1 MAGLDDLRRVFR
13 ALDAG
18 DGESERPGGNH
29 PVINSI
35 LWPFADVST
44 DRARGGAGVADRS
57 LDHPPGSD
65 DRRRHLGRGEDLS
78 RRRADV
84 RQTAH
89 TAGTGQVVEVQLK
102 GEWGV
107 RSGGVGD
114 KGTRRRGE
122 GNFLSPRLLVSLSPC
137 PLVPL
142 SPCPLVPLS
151 PCLSF
156 PIPPF
161 CQISVW
167 NRRH

>member
-1 MAGLDDLRRVFR
+1 MACLDDLRRV
-13 ALDAG
+13 AGGLDAG
-18 DGESERPGGNH
+18 DGESERHGGNH

-35 LWPFADVST
+35 LRPFADVSA
-44 DRARGGAGVADRS
+44 DRARIGAGVADRY
-57 LDHPPGSD
+57 LDHSPGRD
-65 DRRRHLGRGEDLS
+65 DYRRYLDRGEDLS

-122 GNFLSPRLLVSLSPC
+122 GNFLYQRLIVSLSLC
-137 PLVPL
+137 LLVTFFL
-142 SPCPLVPLS
+142 F
-151 PCLSF
+151 SF
-156 PIPPF
+156 FPF
-161 CQISVW
+161 ILFFYFLI
-167 NRRH
+167 